1 MPKFNEEEVGKF
13 FVTFEKVASQ
23 LKWPKEQWAIMLQV
37 VLIGKAQIAYSAL
50 SADDSSD
57 YEKVRKAVLRAYEL
71 VPEAYRQKFRNLR
84 KDDRQSYMEFA
95 RQKERLF
102 EDWCESWNVEDL
114 DDLKELILLEEFK
127 NCINNEIKTHL

>member
-57 YEKVRKAVLRAYEL
+57 YEKVKKAVLRAYEL

-127 NCINNEIKTHL
+127 NCINKEIKTHL

>member
-13 FVTFEKVASQ
+13 FVTLEKVASQ

-50 SADDSSD
+50 SANDSSD
-57 YEKVRKAVLRAYEL
+57 YEKVKKAVLRAYEL

-127 NCINNEIKTHL
+127 NCINKEIKTHL

>member
-57 YEKVRKAVLRAYEL
+57 YEKVKKAVLRAYEL